1 MTDLTAQL
9 APVLQSRAPVLCVDT
24 CTMLDVMRDI
34 TRETV
39 TEHEARAVHSL
50 VAAMD
55 AGHLSV
61 LVAEQVVIEFADHV
75 DGVEQEAE
83 MRLTHL
89 MAQAR
94 RMNTVAGLFGAGAS
108 RHLDHMAGHPARSR
122 KIAEGWLARATLVSA
137 GPQVLG
143 DAWMRVQLGRS
154 PSTKGKQSMKDC
166 VILETYLTAWTALRA
181 ASFSGD
187 IVFTSANR
195 KDYCEDQGGRVLK
208 PDLSPSFSAL
218 KVRFE
223 PNLAAARHTLGL

>member
-1 MTDLTAQL
+1 MTDLVDQL
-9 APVLQSRAPVLCVDT
+9 APVLQSGAPVLCVDT
-24 CTMLDVMRDI
+24 CTVLDIMRDI
-34 TRETV
+34 TREKV

-55 AGHLSV
+55 AGRLIV
-61 LVAEQVVIEFADHV
+61 IVAEQVVLEFADHV

-83 MRLTHL
+83 TGLTRL
-89 MAQAR
+89 MAEAR

-122 KIAEGWLARATLVSA
+122 KIAEGWLARATIVSA
-137 GPQVLG
+137 GPQVLS
-143 DAWMRVQLGRS
+143 DAWTRVQQGRS

-166 VILETYLTAWTALRA
+166 VIIETYLAAWTALRA
-181 ASFSGD
+181 AGFSGD
-187 IVFTSANR
+187 IVFTSSNR

-218 KVRFE
+218 TVRFE
-223 PNLAAARHTLGL
+223 PNLAATRHTLRL